1 MKKKLFIIAA
11 AAMLLGMTACQ
22 KEQITPNKR
31 NRSPRTIPV
40 TMLPTLW

>member
-22 KEQITPNKR
+22 KEQITPN
-31 NRSPRTIPV
+31 NPYQHSGDLHLRSD
-40 TMLPTLW
+40 

>member
-22 KEQITPNKR
+22 KEQITPN
-31 NRSPRTIPV
+31 S
-40 TMLPTLW
+40 LPKGTDHPEQSQ